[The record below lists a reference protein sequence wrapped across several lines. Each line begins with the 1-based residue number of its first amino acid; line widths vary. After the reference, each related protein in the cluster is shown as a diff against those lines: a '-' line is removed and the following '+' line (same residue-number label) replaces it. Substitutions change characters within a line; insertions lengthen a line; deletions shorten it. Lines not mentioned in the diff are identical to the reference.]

1 VEHSYTIKGEYVTLC
16 PLKAEKL
23 EQMRNLRNRNC
34 RFFVSQEKVTEDGQ
48 RRWYQKYLVRENDY
62 MFSVV
67 YQERWIGVASIYD
80 VDRIKGRGEFGRLMI
95 DRAVAGAGGLGLDA
109 TRTACRFAC
118 EQLKLRTVELEVY
131 ADNIPAQI
139 TYLKAG
145 FLPTELLFD
154 GKSRKMVRMEWTA
167 EPVG

>member
-1 VEHSYTIKGEYVTLC
+1 MEHSYTIKGKYVTLC
-16 PLKAEKL
+16 PLKAEEL
-23 EQMRNLRNRNC
+23 EQMRNLRNRNRC
-34 RFFVSQEKVTEDGQ
+34 FFVSQEEITEDGQ

-95 DRAVAGAGGLGLDA
+95 DREVAGVGGLGLDV

-145 FLPTELLFD
+145 FRYTGWTREEGGRQMVEMELW
-154 GKSRKMVRMEWTA
+154 GKDLA
-167 EPVG
+167 